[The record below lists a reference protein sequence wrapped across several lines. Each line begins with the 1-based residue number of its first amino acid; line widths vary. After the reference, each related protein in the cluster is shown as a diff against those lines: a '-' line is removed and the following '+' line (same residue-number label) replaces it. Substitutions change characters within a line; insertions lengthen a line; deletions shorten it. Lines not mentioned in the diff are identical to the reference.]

1 MTVPSLPSVS
11 DLAIFVELVSN
22 CFTTVSGTTP
32 VFGVSTIEVGLPL
45 LFQYSGFIVVE
56 GPLNGWICLSLPAAV
71 ADELLEA
78 LCEPNRDEEFRL
90 DLAGEVA
97 QTVAANA
104 REQFG
109 ESLLVCPAVVTG
121 DFTLAGTLLH
131 SPLVL
136 RMPFTWRDHDAQL
149 LVSLNS

>member
-1 MTVPSLPSVS
+1 MTDLSLPTVS
-11 DLAIFVELVSN
+11 DLAVFVELVSN

-45 LFQYSGFIVVE
+45 LFQYSGFIVVK

-71 ADELLEA
+71 ADELLQA
-78 LCEPNRDEEFRL
+78 LREPNHGEEYRL

-109 ESLLVCPAVVTG
+109 ETLEIYPAIVTG
-121 DFTLAGTLLH
+121 NFTLAETLLH

-136 RMPFTWRDHDAQL
+136 RLPFTWRDYDAQL